1 MPSFLSSGL
10 VAIKVSLGASG
21 AWREVCHSRLELFMT
36 DVSVVAL
43 IDTGASM
50 TVVDRS
56 IVEHLHIH
64 QKGSQTVRVLGSG
77 GAHFP
82 TYDVWL
88 KVMNRDGAVL
98 FDEPNHSV
106 ICAEL
111 DNEEYFAI
119 LGMDVLQSF
128 TLRMNRPA
136 GVVEML
142 PTGAL

>member
-10 VAIKVSLGASG
+10 VAIKASLGASG
-21 AWREVCHSRLELFMT
+21 AWREVCHGRLEPFMPDAT
-36 DVSVVAL
+36 AVAL
-43 IDTGASM
+43 IDTGASV

-56 IVEHLHIH
+56 LVEHLRIH
-64 QKGSQTVRVLGSG
+64 QKGSQMVRVLGSG

-88 KVMNRDGAVL
+88 KVMDRNGSVL

-106 ICAEL
+106 ICADL

-119 LGMDVLQSF
+119 LGMDLLQSF

-136 GVVEML
+136 GVVELL
-142 PTGAL
+142 PTGAV